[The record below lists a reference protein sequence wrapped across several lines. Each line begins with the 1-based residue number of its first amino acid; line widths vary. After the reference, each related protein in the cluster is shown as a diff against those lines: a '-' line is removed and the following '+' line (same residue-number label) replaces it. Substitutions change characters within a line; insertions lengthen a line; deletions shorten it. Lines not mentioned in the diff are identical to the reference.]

1 MTITLVPHEQQRAQV
16 LNRAAS
22 ATLAANATSL
32 LAEELVLQS
41 RLLRGGAGSSP
52 RFFVLHGSV
61 EDHRVR
67 ASWFRGRLLAS
78 RELLRR
84 AEMLVDLRERF
95 VSEPDGP
102 VMEAGLEDPAA
113 ALLTL
118 VRSCDRV
125 GLVKLGPLSGGGLEV
140 YRGTPHRAPGGGVL
154 R

>member
-1 MTITLVPHEQQRAQV
+1 M
-16 LNRAAS
+16 
-22 ATLAANATSL
+22 
-32 LAEELVLQS
+32 
-41 RLLRGGAGSSP
+41 
-52 RFFVLHGSV
+52 
-61 EDHRVR
+61 
-67 ASWFRGRLLAS
+67 
-78 RELLRR
+78 RR